1 MRQKPEKSTND
12 HLRITQQ
19 YHERGGMAYDFG
31 LKLRVRVF
39 PRASAD
45 EPGDWRVEARTSD
58 APGVPVVTG
67 WGKTKADALQDTGR
81 AWIANAPECG
91 LPPIDWEIVTQA
103 LSAVRAV

>member
-1 MRQKPEKSTND
+1 MRHKPEEPNSILK
-12 HLRITQQ
+12 ITQQ

-39 PRASAD
+39 PRVTAE

-58 APGVPVVTG
+58 APGVPVITG
-67 WGKTKADALQDTGR
+67 WGATKAEALLDTSR
-81 AWIANAPECG
+81 AWRAATLAQH
-91 LPPIDWEIVTQA
+91 LPVVDWTVVTQA